1 MVEGYVSQCVV
12 APAINM
18 HAIVM
23 RQTVDVGSAFVHE
36 SGQCDH
42 WCGHTP
48 QSAHTHTHTH
58 THACLQQS
66 LLSSSRLMHGL
77 SLAPTRT
84 FSYTSTL
91 TFTHLQTLPHSLSLF
106 NSWPHSHSGCHHCIC
121 ACHDSIFD
129 VAPDVETTKNFARKS
144 PSNRARGNQG
154 RTRSRELSFDS
165 PFPHWCVDARLW
177 L

>member
-58 THACLQQS
+58 THTRVSPTITPQLEPVDAW
-66 LLSSSRLMHGL
+66 
-77 SLAPTRT
+77 AVTRT
-84 FSYTSTL
+84 HTHILIHIHTHIHTL
-91 TFTHLQTLPHSLSLF
+91 TNTTTLIVTL
-106 NSWPHSHSGCHHCIC
+106 
-121 ACHDSIFD
+121 
-129 VAPDVETTKNFARKS
+129 
-144 PSNRARGNQG
+144 
-154 RTRSRELSFDS
+154 
-165 PFPHWCVDARLW
+165 
-177 L
+177 